1 MILHISGGGFCYPN
15 ERIKRTEGSHR
26 LVLIA
31 GGVGINPIVSIMRE
45 IDRAGHSAEK
55 VSLLFSAKSRDEL
68 IFRRDIDDICERS
81 PDTFTASY
89 FVTGDVRNDDET
101 GRVFYTRID
110 GGHLS
115 EALGSGDD
123 GNDVFC
129 YICGPNS
136 MTKECAAAL
145 IKLGVPKENVF
156 YELWW

>member
-1 MILHISGGGFCYPN
+1 
-15 ERIKRTEGSHR
+15 
-26 LVLIA
+26 
-31 GGVGINPIVSIMRE
+31 MRE
-45 IDRAGHSAEK
+45 IDRAGHSAGK
-55 VSLLFSAKSRDEL
+55 ASLLFSAKKADEL
-68 IFRRDIDDICERS
+68 IFRRDIEDICERR
-81 PDTFTASY
+81 PDTFTANY

-115 EALGSGDD
+115 KALGSGDD
-123 GNDVFC
+123 VSEVFC

-136 MTKECAAAL
+136 MTKECVAAL